1 MRIYIYIWYISCT
14 FPIVTF
20 ATDVRMYLL
29 HRDHYVPQSDVHS
42 YKWTLFNLLNT
53 LTVMK
58 GYGNFNKTFQLAFQI
73 TWYPGRFLSG
83 TCFSNTFLMAWG
95 HSVWVIYIYSS
106 LMNTNILC
114 ILGCISTKMWPFNPA
129 AMFVNKSF
137 SAVAC
142 RQTND
147 IVLLSRKTLLIYF
160 RSIGLKKYNMLL

>member
-1 MRIYIYIWYISCT
+1 MIHFMHISYC
-14 FPIVTF
+14 
-20 ATDVRMYLL
+20 DNCHRCVRMYLL
-29 HRDHYVPQSDVHS
+29 HWDHYVPQSDVHS

-95 HSVWVIYIYSS
+95 HSVWVIYISS

-114 ILGCISTKMWPFNPA
+114 ILGCISTKMWPFNLA
-129 AMFVNKSF
+129 AMFVNTSLGGSLSSNKRYCASVEKNIIDIFSF
-137 SAVAC
+137 NWA
-142 RQTND
+142 QE
-147 IVLLSRKTLLIYF
+147 I
-160 RSIGLKKYNMLL
+160 